1 MRSRYG
7 RGVAGTNRMNR
18 QEFAAATA
26 GLGEA
31 ELRNAL
37 WTVYWRG
44 TVATRERIEQ
54 IVSRDAAPAG
64 QRKAPQVPEPDE
76 VLAAVQKFT
85 GLVRSGAY
93 LVGSR
98 AVRPKER
105 SQWRF
110 TFRRLFTDAR
120 AALAAT
126 EPAPAEAALTELIDL
141 ACRMRDDDYVRSQ
154 DPIEAAAVVV
164 SDEVALLW
172 RHLIDQHGFAGFAA
186 RASVQFLR
194 WESCYGWT
202 RSGWGTICAR
212 ERRLTAVLTELLTV
226 PDTWV
231 TFTDHYLRALDD
243 LAQPPP
249 VPAAARGRSTGSRAE
264 QGRRGRDYQRS
275 RRAETMTDWHLA
287 LLDRCAGT
295 EDEALLDRL
304 TDHPAFDGP
313 AQTYFRARLAHARGD
328 LPTARQQILR
338 ALKDLPG
345 SPDFLAFARQIDAPL
360 PR

>member
-1 MRSRYG
+1 
-7 RGVAGTNRMNR
+7 MNR

-54 IVSRDAAPAG
+54 IVSPDAAPAG

-154 DPIEAAAVVV
+154 DPIEAAAVWI
-164 SDEVALLW
+164 A
-172 RHLIDQHGFAGFAA
+172 
-186 RASVQFLR
+186 
-194 WESCYGWT
+194 T
-202 RSGWGTICAR
+202 RSPQ
-212 ERRLTAVLTELLTV
+212 TV
-226 PDTWV
+226 
-231 TFTDHYLRALDD
+231 
-243 LAQPPP
+243 
-249 VPAAARGRSTGSRAE
+249 
-264 QGRRGRDYQRS
+264 
-275 RRAETMTDWHLA
+275 
-287 LLDRCAGT
+287 
-295 EDEALLDRL
+295 
-304 TDHPAFDGP
+304 
-313 AQTYFRARLAHARGD
+313 
-328 LPTARQQILR
+328 
-338 ALKDLPG
+338 
-345 SPDFLAFARQIDAPL
+345 SP
-360 PR
+360 